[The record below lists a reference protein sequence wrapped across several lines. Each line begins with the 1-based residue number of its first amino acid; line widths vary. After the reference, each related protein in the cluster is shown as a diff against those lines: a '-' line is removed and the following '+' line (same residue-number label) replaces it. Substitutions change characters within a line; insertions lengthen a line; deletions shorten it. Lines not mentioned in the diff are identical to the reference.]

1 MMEYGS
7 KVILMDTTLAPPSI
21 TFRYIHACN
30 IDDLRN
36 RLPTC
41 SMGHKQLGQCHII
54 GMVLKA
60 VYKSVRDVETAYF
73 MSDCAEQYYNAWS
86 FVYGANNTKRLLC
99 I

>member
-1 MMEYGS
+1 M
-7 KVILMDTTLAPPSI
+7 TLETDYLHVVWAISNWDNV
-21 TFRYIHACN
+21 TLLVWF
-30 IDDLRN
+30 
-36 RLPTC
+36 
-41 SMGHKQLGQCHII
+41 
-54 GMVLKA
+54 LKA